1 MKFLRSF
8 CSPKKVRTPCKLRI
22 LYIALEFGLRILVD
36 SDFQT
41 LEAGVDFLSDLQFL
55 KTTKIFGKL

>member
-22 LYIALEFGLRILVD
+22 LYITLEFGLRILVD
-36 SDFQT
+36 SNFQS
-41 LEAGVDFLSDLQFL
+41 GVDFLSDLQFL